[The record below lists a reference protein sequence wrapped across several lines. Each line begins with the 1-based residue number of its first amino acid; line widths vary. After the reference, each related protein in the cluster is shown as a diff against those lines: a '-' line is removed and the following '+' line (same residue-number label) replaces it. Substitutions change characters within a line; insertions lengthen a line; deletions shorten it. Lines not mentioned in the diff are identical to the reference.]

1 MEVGLGWGWVASL
14 APDVLWDMESWPLIV
29 LRQLQSAREAG
40 LLVQGAG
47 EHDASW
53 RPAARPPASAPPK
66 RATRSPPSGPDRP
79 PGRQRPM
86 AAAYRPIAAGSC
98 SPVLAGADGVM
109 LSAASKRICWS
120 GRGRSP
126 FQTTAAVAVSG

>member
-66 RATRSPPSGPDRP
+66 RATRSPQVAQIARLADSG
-79 PGRQRPM
+79 
-86 AAAYRPIAAGSC
+86 AYRPIAAGSC